1 MLFEMRV
8 MNRNFGLM
16 YKAQL
21 EMMHE
26 NKQHMSRIEE
36 KINVSTFVNTS
47 VGLSISPYVTTC
59 NGYIV
64 CSMQAGPTYTTAP
77 TTLTAHGALQ
87 LSVQLLL
94 GCAAGLPAGSGSE
107 HSFTLSDAHR
117 LHN

>member
-21 EMMHE
+21 EIMQE

-47 VGLSISPYVTTC
+47 VGLSVSPYVTTC

-64 CSMQAGPTYTTAP
+64 
-77 TTLTAHGALQ
+77 
-87 LSVQLLL
+87 
-94 GCAAGLPAGSGSE
+94 
-107 HSFTLSDAHR
+107 
-117 LHN
+117 